1 MADETSIAPP
11 PAPRTVL
18 IVASTRVHVD
28 APEILRIQ
36 DTVAALLKEGCAVD
50 VLVPRLSPLFTAALP
65 AGARVFTAPRI
76 PFCDNLPARP
86 SLRRLLAAF
95 VLFLRCYSL
104 VSRRAYDVLHGF
116 NDGALVVRALDRV
129 TVRTYPYVAEIHTPL
144 SSPGFFKGPRSALA
158 RSLERGALRHAAAI
172 VLPDEAALAR
182 FAGRIPRARVS
193 IIPDPHADFAPESF
207 TYGEFAT
214 AIRHVYDYVLR
225 PKRPEP

>member
-1 MADETSIAPP
+1 MPSA
-11 PAPRTVL
+11 VL

-36 DTVAALLKEGCAVD
+36 DTIAALLKEGCAVD

-65 AGARVFTAPRI
+65 VGARVFTAPRV

-104 VSRRAYDVLHGF
+104 VSRRTYDVLHGF

-129 TVRTYPYVAEIHTPL
+129 TVRTYPYVTEIHTPL

-172 VLPDEAALAR
+172 ILPDEATLAR
-182 FAGRIPRARVS
+182 FTGKIPKARVS

-214 AIRHVYDYVLR
+214 AIRHVYEYVLR
-225 PKRPEP
+225 PKRPEA